1 MGDVLR
7 GRHAQPQS
15 ERKSNLR
22 LMDDV
27 SGRIAEKVQ
36 ALSDIELAAL
46 LCLVAG
52 QHCIVETEKDLIDGV
67 EQELQLVCSN
77 VFGLSCA
84 MVDCSETTSSE
95 DFGNGLLVRED
106 SGSYFANQ
114 PEKFKDDYL
123 SSYSGSPRLSD
134 KRPSRSPG
142 PFSPLDSRRIANVV
156 IAKNLN
162 ETHQQVQIQA
172 LELIRGRRIFSR
184 TAVHAAP
191 KPFLFIALTSSESSA
206 RLTPHLNDQFFI
218 SHRHRVDDGLP
229 NLEESHT
236 QASISD
242 DEASI
247 SSVIRTSALAM
258 HTSKAPMPI
267 FTREDIESL
276 IALTTAVRITPEVRA
291 YLHNIVV
298 FMRLHR
304 AVAGGISAIAT
315 RHFSTLVRALAPLH
329 GLSHVS
335 PSLVALAARKIYPH
349 RIRLTM
355 PENERSMQWGSS
367 VEAVRAVL
375 DGITV
380 GDVIEEVLQT
390 VEVPL

>member
-1 MGDVLR
+1 MDHV
-7 GRHAQPQS
+7 S
-15 ERKSNLR
+15 DR
-22 LMDDV
+22 L
-27 SGRIAEKVQ
+27 AEKVQ

-46 LCLVAG
+46 LCLVAD
-52 QHCIVETEKDLIDGV
+52 QHCIIETEKDLINEV
-67 EQELQLVCSN
+67 EQELRLVCSN
-77 VFGLSCA
+77 VFALSCSV
-84 MVDCSETTSSE
+84 VDCSETTSSE
-95 DFGNGLLVRED
+95 DFGNGLLLRED
-106 SGSYFANQ
+106 SGSYFTSQ
-114 PEKFKDDYL
+114 PEKSKNDYL
-123 SSYSGSPRLSD
+123 PSHSGSPRPSD
-134 KRPSRSPG
+134 KRFVRSPG
-142 PFSPLDSRRIANVV
+142 PFSPIDSRRIANVV

-184 TAVHAAP
+184 TAVHATP
-191 KPFLFIALTSSESSA
+191 KPFLFVALTSSESKA

-218 SHRHRVDDGLP
+218 SHRHHPDDGLP
-229 NLEESHT
+229 NLEESHN
-236 QASISD
+236 QAQISD

-247 SSVIRTSALAM
+247 SSVIRTSTPAM
-258 HTSKAPMPI
+258 HVSKAPAPI
-267 FTREDIESL
+267 FRREDIETL
-276 IALTTAVRITPEVRA
+276 ITLTAAVRMSPEVRA

-329 GLSHVS
+329 SLSYVS

-349 RIRLTM
+349 RIRLTT

-367 VEAVRAVL
+367 IEAVRTVL
-375 DGITV
+375 DGVTV
-380 GDVIEEVLQT
+380 DDVIEEVLQT